1 VFLTAIGQKPT
12 ILRRDLTP
20 NLIISTLNTRMKNRA
35 SSSSALSF
43 ADLNEITFIYIGRKL
58 GEFCVPN
65 DIVVEGSKT
74 VNSLYR
80 LSLLIY

>member
-12 ILRRDLTP
+12 IPKRDLTP
-20 NLIISTLNTRMKNRA
+20 NLIILTLNTRIKNQA

-43 ADLNEITFIYIGRKL
+43 ADLNEITFIYIGHKL

-65 DIVVEGSKT
+65 NIVVEGFKT
-74 VNSLYR
+74 VNSLY
-80 LSLLIY
+80 